1 MYEKKQLALENQK
14 CILYYGAPYG
24 LQNTVMNFQTSSWW
38 HRICWC
44 VYLMDVSKYSATWY

>member
-44 VYLMDVSKYSATWY
+44 VYLMDV